1 MTTTPSAPQ
10 SGQGEPNR
18 VRVYSTDRTTTPAVP
33 NELLSA
39 LRAVD
44 DQLVIVR
51 LLGREPY
58 AFAAFRALNGLLVR
72 AHVARPLGRIVRSAL
87 VAQLSRD
94 LDRLAA
100 EHEPRGLEKH
110 FVLGGSDLALDD
122 VDGQILC
129 SRLTRPATLYQQL
142 VERS

>member
-1 MTTTPSAPQ
+1 M
-10 SGQGEPNR
+10 
-18 VRVYSTDRTTTPAVP
+18 
-33 NELLSA
+33 
-39 LRAVD
+39 
-44 DQLVIVR
+44 
-51 LLGREPY
+51 
-58 AFAAFRALNGLLVR
+58 
-72 AHVARPLGRIVRSAL
+72 
-87 VAQLSRD
+87 SRD